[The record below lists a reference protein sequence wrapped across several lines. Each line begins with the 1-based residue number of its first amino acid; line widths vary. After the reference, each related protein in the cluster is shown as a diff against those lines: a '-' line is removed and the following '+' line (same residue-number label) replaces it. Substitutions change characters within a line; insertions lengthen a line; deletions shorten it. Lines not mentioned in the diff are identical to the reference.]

1 MGLEA
6 RILALRLSMEFVAWS
21 LDMSFKAGIRASR
34 LKCGHKGWDLGF
46 KVGIRVLRLGFGFQG
61 GGGYEGSDDLCS
73 RLKLELWF
81 WSDMCLD

>member
-1 MGLEA
+1 MDLEVGM
-6 RILALRLSMEFVAWS
+6 RSLSWTMN
-21 LDMSFKAGIRASR
+21 
-34 LKCGHKGWDLGF
+34 LGF
-46 KVGIRVLRLGFGFQG
+46 QVGIRVLRLGFGFQG